1 MTLIEALALLSN
13 NDKERLE
20 LILASFASSSGLC
33 FRARANLDSES
44 RLPLAA
50 WESLFHVLLG
60 KRGED
65 IGTIQKALMDGLRPW
80 ILHGPPLTTFK
91 PEYLGRAVSL
101 DYFCRLL
108 VDGGYFGSAE
118 NAKRSIRSVL
128 LKPKEIAAERW
139 KNYPLGKYLM
149 WSTFATGGNQ
159 QDPFAGMPSS
169 AEGIRGVMGL
179 DPNERNKPL
188 LLIIYTLPVGVAPLF
203 PTVAEAYAGVQW
215 NYFFTP
221 APIAAHH
228 GLTLPWPEYEH
239 FEPRPEV
246 VHKVISGK
254 RVAAP
259 IKRVP

>member
-1 MTLIEALALLSN
+1 MTLIEALVSLSN
-13 NDKERLE
+13 DDKEHLE
-20 LILASFASSSGLC
+20 KILASFASSSGLC

-50 WESLFHVLLG
+50 WESLFDVLLG
-60 KRGED
+60 ERGEY
-65 IGTIQKALMDGLRPW
+65 IGTIQKALIDALRPW
-80 ILHGPPLTTFK
+80 ILHGPPLTRFN

-128 LKPKEIAAERW
+128 SKPEEITAKRW

-159 QDPFAGMPSS
+159 RDPFDGMPSS
-169 AEGIRGVMGL
+169 AEGIRGVLGL

-188 LLIIYTLPVGVAPLF
+188 LLIVYTLPTGVAPLF

-221 APIAAHH
+221 APIAADY

-239 FEPRPEV
+239 FAPRPEV
-246 VHKVISGK
+246 VHKVIPG
-254 RVAAP
+254 RQVAAP